1 MLTKAQ
7 RVYRWDRHG
16 SSISSDR
23 LEEGCL
29 PHLARSIAVYRA
41 RTGERL
47 GIVRNTARAALEGLR
62 PDRVEAV
69 IQLLDDAA
77 TYEWPRRA
85 RQAERR
91 LQVFEVAARHH
102 PLLDR
107 EAARSLLGAAFEP
120 VPEEDDGRVALLYA
134 DYPEFH
140 RLAAFPEDYTPEVL
154 RADYDL
160 AQAQALLYDAIRVE
174 VRVQTDLKHI
184 VQYARLSRLLHRLAR
199 GRRGEYRLMLDG
211 PNSILRRT
219 HAYGVDF
226 AKFLAALVQ
235 ARDWRMTAAIAL
247 RKGWRPLT
255 LELSSSDGLRSRI
268 PAPALFDSALEE
280 SFAAKFGEARGGWRL
295 RREAVLLEA
304 GEHLVVPDFVFTHD
318 DGTEV
323 ALEIVGYWT
332 PEYLAEKLAK
342 LAQVTGANLIVAVP
356 KHRALAAGTLP
367 SSVLSFKNRI
377 LLQDLMPQL
386 EALRR
391 QKHTYLSGD
400 L

>member
-1 MLTKAQ
+1 MLTKTQ
-7 RVYRWDRHG
+7 RVYHWDRHG

-23 LEEGCL
+23 LEDGCL
-29 PHLARSIAVYRA
+29 PHLARAVAVYRA
-41 RTGERL
+41 RIGERR
-47 GIVRNTARAALEGLR
+47 GVVRNAARTALEGLR

-69 IQLLDDAA
+69 IQLLDDAT
-77 TYEWPRRA
+77 TYEWPRSA

-91 LQVFEVAARHH
+91 VRVFEAASRHH
-102 PLLDR
+102 PVLDR
-107 EAARSLLGAAFEP
+107 DAVRSFLGGVFER
-120 VPEEDDGRVALLYA
+120 VPEGDVGRVALLYA

-140 RLAAFPEDYTPEVL
+140 RLAAFPEDYTPEAL
-154 RADYDL
+154 RVDYDL
-160 AQAQALLYDAIRVE
+160 AQAQALLYDATRVE
-174 VRVQTDLKHI
+174 VWMQTDLKHI
-184 VQYARLSRLLHRLAR
+184 VQYARLSHLLHRLAR
-199 GRRGEYRLMLDG
+199 GSRGGYRLVLDG

-219 HAYGVDF
+219 RAYGVDF

-235 ARDWRMTAAIAL
+235 AREWRLTAAIAL
-247 RKGWRPLT
+247 RKDWRPLT
-255 LELSSSDGLRSRI
+255 FVLSSSDGLRSRI

-280 SFAAKFGEARGGWRL
+280 RFAAKFGEARDGWRL

-304 GEHLVVPDFVFTHD
+304 GERLVVPDFVFTHD
-318 DGTEV
+318 DGTEA

-377 LLQDLMPQL
+377 LLQDLMPRL
-386 EALRR
+386 EAFRPTI
-391 QKHTYLSGD
+391 QPE
-400 L
+400 